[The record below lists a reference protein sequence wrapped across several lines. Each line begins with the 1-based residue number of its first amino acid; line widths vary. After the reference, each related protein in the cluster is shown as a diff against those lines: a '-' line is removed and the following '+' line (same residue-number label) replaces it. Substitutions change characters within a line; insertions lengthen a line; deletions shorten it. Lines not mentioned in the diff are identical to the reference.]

1 MEPLVRTNLLA
12 VGVNGR
18 TQLLSELPIRL
29 VSVQSAAEAVV
40 CIRNDRFESV
50 LSTWNL
56 DDMPGGLFLKR
67 LRVVKPDLT
76 TIVLINNE
84 DPSEEI
90 LARSIGV
97 CAVLTED
104 CSDDFLVRAVA
115 SVLGLEVPAEA
126 AAITEARQK
135 AFSKK
140 SYRKVIGLLRGGG

>member
-12 VGVNGR
+12 VGLNGR
-18 TQLLSELPIRL
+18 ARLFNELPIRL
-29 VSVQSAAEAVV
+29 VSVQSAAEAVG

-56 DDMPGGLFLKR
+56 QDMPGGLFLKR

-76 TIVLINNE
+76 TIVLVSGN

-104 CSDDFLVRAVA
+104 DGDDFLVQTVA
-115 SVLGLEVPAEA
+115 SILGLEAPAA
-126 AAITEARQK
+126 TITEIER
-135 AFSKK
+135 K
-140 SYRKVIGLLRGGG
+140 SGSIKNHGRAISRLRGGG

>member
-56 DDMPGGLFLKR
+56 EDMPRGLFLKR

-76 TIVLINNE
+76 TIVLVNGN

-90 LARSIGV
+90 GARSIGV

-104 CSDDFLVRAVA
+104 CGDDFLVQAVA
-115 SVLGLEVPAEA
+115 SVLGLEVPAA
-126 AAITEARQK
+126 AMAEVARK
-135 AFSKK
+135 NESARN
-140 SYRKVIGLLRGGG
+140 YGRVIS